1 MLTHPPRL
9 HSTVI
14 EGEAVLA
21 RIAELPCVNERPTPP
36 CVVLACGI
44 LTNHH
49 E

>member
-1 MLTHPPRL
+1 ML
-9 HSTVI
+9 I

-36 CVVLACGI
+36 CVVLACGV
-44 LTNHH
+44 LRDHD